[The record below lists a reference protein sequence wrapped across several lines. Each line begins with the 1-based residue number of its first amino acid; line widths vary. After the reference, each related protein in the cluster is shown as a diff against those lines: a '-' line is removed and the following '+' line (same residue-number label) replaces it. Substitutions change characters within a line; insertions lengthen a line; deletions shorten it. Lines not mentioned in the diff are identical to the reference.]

1 MTCQDAIQLTKRFD
15 LEKLLGVKI
24 ETPYFEYRKVAVPSP
39 LGLLEVIGSE
49 RVTFPPAERV
59 WHIADLASSDAEE
72 RALDHI
78 DLCIGGARRF
88 LTDKGIS
95 SIYCA
100 MLSCGQVGDMGAVRY
115 AIHLMLYKNP

>member
-15 LEKLLGVKI
+15 LEKLIGVKI
-24 ETPYFEYRKVAVPSP
+24 ETPDFEYRKVVVPSS
-39 LGLLEVIGSE
+39 LGPLEVIGSE
-49 RVTFPPAERV
+49 RVTFPPADRV
-59 WHIADLASSDAEE
+59 RHIVDLESSDAEE
-72 RALDHI
+72 QALERI

-88 LTDKGIS
+88 LTDRGIS

-100 MLSCGQVGDMGAVRY
+100 MLSCDQVGGMGAVRY